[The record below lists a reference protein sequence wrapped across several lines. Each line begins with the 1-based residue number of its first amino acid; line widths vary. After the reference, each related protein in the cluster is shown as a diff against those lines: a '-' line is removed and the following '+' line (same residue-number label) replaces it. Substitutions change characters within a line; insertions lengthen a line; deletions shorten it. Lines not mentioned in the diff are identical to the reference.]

1 MKKFFPLLTLAAIFA
16 FSACKEAPIEIPD
29 LKGGKR
35 RVLVEEVTGVGCPNC
50 PDGTRTLT
58 NLQGTFKA
66 EGRELIVVSIHAAGN
81 FSVPYPSSKVDFRN
95 AEAQALVGSIGV
107 LEGFPCAAVDRR
119 LLPDETTTFVT
130 PHTRWEGIIRA
141 DFAQDFGLDMFIEN
155 NFNPSTR
162 MLDIKVDLLP
172 DQILSGDLRLTV
184 LITEDS
190 IIDAQLDKGVF
201 NPNYV
206 HRHAL
211 RDVVTN
217 VDGNPIG
224 ETLNQG
230 SFVRRSFS
238 VPLKPEWSAKHCS
251 VVAFV
256 HRNGSPNK
264 EVLQAAERHVEY

>member
-1 MKKFFPLLTLAAIFA
+1 MEVKCLFLALAAVLA
-16 FSACKEAPIEIPD
+16 FSACKEAPLEIPD
-29 LKGGKR
+29 LKVGKR
-35 RVLVEEVTGVGCPNC
+35 RVLVEEATGVGCTNC
-50 PDGTRTLT
+50 PDGARTLT
-58 NLQGTFKA
+58 NLQNTFKA

-95 AEAQALVGSIGV
+95 ADAQALVGFIGV

-155 NFNPSTR
+155 QFNPDTR
-162 MLDIKVDLLP
+162 VLDIKVNLLP
-172 DQILSGDLRLTV
+172 DQTLSGDLRLTAFV
-184 LITEDS
+184 TEDS
-190 IIDAQLDKGVF
+190 IVDVQLDKGVL
-201 NPNYV
+201 NPDYV
-206 HRHAL
+206 HRHVL

-224 ETLNQG
+224 EVLNRG
-230 SFVRRSFS
+230 SLVSRTFS

-264 EVLQAAERHVEY
+264 EVLQAAEQHVMN